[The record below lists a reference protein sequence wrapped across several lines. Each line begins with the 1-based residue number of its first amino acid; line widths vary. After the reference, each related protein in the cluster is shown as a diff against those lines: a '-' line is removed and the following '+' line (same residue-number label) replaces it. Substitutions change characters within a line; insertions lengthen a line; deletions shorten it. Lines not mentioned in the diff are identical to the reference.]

1 MLRERQHFN
10 CFQRDL
16 AVSRGFLLVPV
27 LPSLHHILPSLA
39 LVDVG
44 TLPSSHVPHF
54 PLPFSQ
60 SPLRSGLPLHLAQ
73 MGESSRCF
81 ISFFLPLSSRRMDLG
96 WRVNEVICI
105 CLKLF
110 SVDCFEGNQARET
123 FSMHPSHKAF
133 CLSVCQLVY
142 LFSSQTNSLVLIC
155 SYTLPCM
162 IPCLFMVSLCFFPAN
177 KICVKHTSISHNCV
191 GML

>member
-44 TLPSSHVPHF
+44 TLPSSPVPHF

-60 SPLRSGLPLHLAQ
+60 SPIRSGFPLHLAQ

-81 ISFFLPLSSRRMDLG
+81 ISFFLPLSSRRKDLG

-123 FSMHPSHKAF
+123 FGMHPSHKDF
-133 CLSVCQLVY
+133 YLSVCQVVY
-142 LFSSQTNSLVLIC
+142 LFSSQTCSLVLIC
-155 SYTLPCM
+155 SYTLLCM
-162 IPCLFMVSLCFFPAN
+162 IPCLFMVYFCFVLLT
-177 KICVKHTSISHNCV
+177 KSV
-191 GML
+191 